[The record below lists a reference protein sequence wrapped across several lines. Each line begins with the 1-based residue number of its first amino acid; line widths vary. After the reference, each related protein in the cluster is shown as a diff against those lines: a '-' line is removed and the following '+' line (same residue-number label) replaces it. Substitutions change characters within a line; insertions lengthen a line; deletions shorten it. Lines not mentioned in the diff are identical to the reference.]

1 MPQSILRLSIPNLPQ
16 EAIDRTVAVLRS
28 GQLVHGAEGEAF
40 EAELAQHLGARHAV
54 LVSSG
59 TAALHLAL
67 MALGIGAGDSVLVPN
82 FTFPATGNVVKLVGA
97 QPVLVDVDPSSYCI
111 TPASASAALG
121 RWRSR
126 RDGTRLRA
134 VIPVHEFGHPA
145 DMVELSAWAEKEGL
159 VVIEDAACAI
169 GAQSG
174 GRPVGTFGAVGC
186 FSLHPRKT
194 LTTGE
199 GGLLISDSGDLV
211 RRLRR
216 LRSHGMERTSA
227 GMVFHEAG
235 YNYRLTNLQ
244 SALGRAQLP
253 HLGDWIAARRELA
266 TSYHEALQSFAA
278 SGYLIRP
285 ASCEGHSWQTYMVV
299 LADWLDRAAVIK
311 ALAADGI
318 EGNLGAQCLSEL
330 PPFHGLAASEDDMR
344 HARRLYRQGLALP
357 FCEQYGSEEVGRVVA
372 ALGRAIELSQRSA

>member
-1 MPQSILRLSIPNLPQ
+1 M
-16 EAIDRTVAVLRS
+16 
-28 GQLVHGAEGEAF
+28 
-40 EAELAQHLGARHAV
+40 
-54 LVSSG
+54 
-59 TAALHLAL
+59 
-67 MALGIGAGDSVLVPN
+67 
-82 FTFPATGNVVKLVGA
+82 
-97 QPVLVDVDPSSYCI
+97 
-111 TPASASAALG
+111 
-121 RWRSR
+121 
-126 RDGTRLRA
+126 
-134 VIPVHEFGHPA
+134 
-145 DMVELSAWAEKEGL
+145 
-159 VVIEDAACAI
+159 
-169 GAQSG
+169 
-174 GRPVGTFGAVGC
+174 GTFGAVGC

-344 HARRLYRQGLALP
+344 HARRLYRQGWP
-357 FCEQYGSEEVGRVVA
+357 C
-372 ALGRAIELSQRSA
+372 RSANSTVQKKLVASSPHSVAPLNLARGPLDDGLSKEDLSRRRSSACRSIGCNARHGS